1 MMLVHIGQGD
11 VAEKVHN
18 AWLATMEEGV
28 HTGDIYHEKVSELR
42 VGTNAFADAVIERLG
57 RQPTKFTPVAY
68 AGGPPIAV
76 AGRITATHP
85 ARKELVGVDV
95 FLHWRGTA
103 SALGDQLARVN
114 GDGMTLSM
122 ISNRGVKVWPNGL
135 PETFCT
141 DHWRCRFLAT
151 DTGHPLQLAQVL
163 SLLMR
168 IGNAHYDFVKTEHL
182 YTFDGVSGFSL
193 GQGQ

>member
-1 MMLVHIGQGD
+1 
-11 VAEKVHN
+11 
-18 AWLATMEEGV
+18 
-28 HTGDIYHEKVSELR
+28 
-42 VGTNAFADAVIERLG
+42 LG
-57 RQPTKFTPVAY
+57 RRPSRFTPVNS

-76 AGRITATHP
+76 SGRITPTHP

-95 FLHWRGTA
+95 FLHWRGA
-103 SALGDQLARVN
+103 AAALGAQLTRLN
-114 GDGMTLSM
+114 GDGLTLSM

-141 DHWRCRFLAT
+141 DHWRCRFVAT
-151 DTGHPLQLAQVL
+151 DSAHPLQLSQVL

-168 IGNAHYDFVKTEHL
+168 VGNAHLDFVKPAHQ
-182 YTFDGVSGFSL
+182 YTLAGVSGLSL